1 MNNTSIESDVYITQ
15 PLTQREMEILSLFA
29 TGQSNRAIADQLS
42 LALST
47 VKWYAR
53 QIYTKLGV
61 NSRDGA
67 VSRAKE
73 IGLLESDIPRH
84 NLPSQTTPFIGR
96 DRELAEIQRLITDP
110 KCRLLIL
117 TGLGG
122 IGKTRLSIETASNM
136 YQKERS
142 LFQDG
147 VYFISL
153 TPVVDSSSIV
163 TAIADTLK
171 FSFYE
176 GKESPRQQLFDYL
189 RQKKLLLVLDD
200 FEHLIN
206 EESTCLIHDILSASL
221 ETKILVTSRERINA
235 LEEQVFPVS
244 GMIIPEIGT
253 SENWQKPVEDFNT
266 YESIQLFW
274 QTAQRVRPGFQI
286 TTENLPSIV
295 GICRTVDGMPLGIE
309 LAASWVEALETDAI
323 LTEIKRSID
332 FLETD
337 MYTLPERQRSLRAVF
352 DTSWNLLEE
361 GERQAIQTLTV
372 FHDGFTH
379 LAASQVGNV
388 TLKTLLSLVSKS
400 WMQHGSDGRFH
411 IHDLLRKYANIKLN
425 ANANE
430 CQRSHSEHSVFYC
443 DLLYDRK
450 IDLQG
455 SHQQQ
460 ALVEI
465 ECEIENIQAAW
476 KWAVITSRID
486 LIERALYSL
495 CAFYDVRGRF
505 EDGEAMCSMASE
517 KFSELSSGDQDGSNY
532 CLPVWARVLAWQSRF
547 TQDVE
552 ISNELLHKSQEIINC
567 VGLSD
572 DRHKEAQVLTWYR
585 FGRHFSWNDRLKAKG
600 YFLKSLEMS
609 RELGD
614 KWSEARSL
622 SDLGWVAWVT
632 GAFDEAERMLNDSLK
647 IQEEIGDQRGAADS
661 LNMMAVLVKHLG
673 RLEEAQRLH
682 LESLAILE
690 KLGAK
695 FEIAIRLYALAN
707 AMIMDG
713 KFDEGLQ
720 YAHQSLRDYNEL
732 GYDGPYKAKP
742 YIVIAEALMHLSHY
756 SQSRLHAQEAL
767 RLSREN
773 ESPQDVGLALLMLG
787 NLALVEKSYAE
798 AEKHLQE
805 SYLVLKEI
813 EQNMCAIP
821 LIILSYVESYLGQ
834 TRKAQGH
841 LLQTLE
847 PASDSKH
854 FFNAIQTIPAAAL
867 LAVGLDDVK
876 WAVELYA
883 MACRYPYIG
892 KSHWY
897 DAVAWKEISQAALSL
912 PADVIKAAQARGNSL
927 DFWDTTEQLTT
938 ELRENK

>member
-1 MNNTSIESDVYITQ
+1 MNNSSRKSDVYLTQ
-15 PLTQREMEILSLFA
+15 PLTQRENEILALIA
-29 TGQSNRAIADQLS
+29 TGKSNRAVADQLS

-67 VSRAKE
+67 VSQAKE
-73 IGLLESDIPRH
+73 LGLLESDIPRH

-122 IGKTRLSIETASNM
+122 IGKTRLSIETASNL
-136 YQKERS
+136 YKKERS

-147 VYFISL
+147 VYFVSL

-163 TAIADTLK
+163 TAIAEALR

-176 GKESPRQQLFDYL
+176 GKESARQQLFDYL
-189 RQKKLLLVLDD
+189 RQKKFLLVLDN

-235 LEEQVFPVS
+235 LEEQIFPVS
-244 GMIIPEIGT
+244 GMSVPEVGT
-253 SENWQKPVEDFNT
+253 GETWQKPVEDFNT
-266 YESIQLFW
+266 YESIQLFQ

-286 TTENLPSIV
+286 TNNNLPSIV

-309 LAASWVEALETDAI
+309 LAASWLEALEPDAI

-352 DTSWNLLEE
+352 DTSWNLLKE
-361 GERQAIQTLTV
+361 GERVAIQTLTV

-379 LAASQVGNV
+379 LGASQVGNV
-388 TLKTLLSLVSKS
+388 TLKTLSSLVSKS
-400 WMQHGSDGRFH
+400 WLQRGSDGRFH
-411 IHDLLRKYANIKLN
+411 IHDLLRKYANKQLHEN
-425 ANANE
+425 AKE

-465 ECEIENIQAAW
+465 ECETENIQAAW
-476 KWAVITSRID
+476 KWAVITGRID

-495 CAFYDVRGRF
+495 CAFYDVHGRF
-505 EDGEAMCSMASE
+505 EDGEAMCRMASE
-517 KFSELSSGDQDGSNY
+517 KFSEISSRDQDERIY

-552 ISNELLHKSQEIINC
+552 ISKELLHKSQDILNC
-567 VGLSD
+567 VELTD
-572 DRHKEAQVLTWYR
+572 DRHKEAQVLTWYSL
-585 FGRHFSWNDRLKAKG
+585 GRHFSWNDRQKAKG
-600 YFLKSLEMS
+600 YFLKSLELS
-609 RELGD
+609 RDLGD

-632 GAFDEAERMLNDSLK
+632 GAFDEAEMLLNNSLK

-695 FEIAIRLYALAN
+695 FEIAVRLNVLAN

-720 YAHQSLRDYNEL
+720 YARQSLRDYNDL

-742 YIVIAEALMHLSHY
+742 YIVIAEALMHLSRY
-756 SQSRLHAQEAL
+756 SQSRTHAQEAL
-767 RLSREN
+767 KLSRDNEN
-773 ESPQDVGLALLMLG
+773 PQDVGLSLLMLG

-805 SYLVLKEI
+805 SYSVLKEI

-821 LIILSYVESYLGQ
+821 LIVLSYVETYLGL
-834 TRKAQGH
+834 TREAQGH

-854 FFNAIQTIPAAAL
+854 FFNAIQIIPAAAL
-867 LAVGLDDVK
+867 LAAGLDDVE

-883 MACRYPYIG
+883 LACRYPYVG

-897 DAVAWKEISQAALSL
+897 DDIAGKEINQAALDLS
-912 PADVIKAAQARGNSL
+912 PDVIKAAQARGNSL
-927 DFWDTTEQLTT
+927 DIWDSIEQLTAKLA
-938 ELRENK
+938 EV

>member
-1 MNNTSIESDVYITQ
+1 MDNSNSKSDVYLIQ
-15 PLTQREMEILSLFA
+15 PLTQRENEILSLFA
-29 TGQSNRAIADQLS
+29 TGKSNRAIADQLS

-53 QIYTKLGV
+53 QIYAKLGV
-61 NSRDGA
+61 NNRDGA
-67 VSRAKE
+67 VTQAKE
-73 IGLLESDIPRH
+73 LGLLESDIPHH

-96 DRELAEIQRLITDP
+96 DHELAEIQRLITDP

-122 IGKTRLSIETASNM
+122 IGKTRLSIETASNL
-136 YQKERS
+136 YKKERS
-142 LFQDG
+142 LFPDG
-147 VYFISL
+147 VYFVPL
-153 TPVVDSSSIV
+153 TPVFDSSSIV
-163 TAIADTLK
+163 TAIADALR

-176 GKESPRQQLFDYL
+176 CKESTRQQLFDYL
-189 RQKKLLLVLDD
+189 RQKKFLLVLDD
-200 FEHLIN
+200 FDHLIN

-235 LEEQVFPVS
+235 LEEQIFPVS
-244 GMIIPEIGT
+244 GMSVPEIGT
-253 SENWQKPVEDFNT
+253 SETWQKPVEDFNT

-309 LAASWVEALETDAI
+309 LAASWVEALEPDAI

-352 DTSWNLLEE
+352 DTSWNLLVE
-361 GERQAIQTLTV
+361 GERMAIQTLTV
-372 FHDGFTH
+372 FHNGFTH

-400 WMQHGSDGRFH
+400 WLQRGSDGRFH
-411 IHDLLRKYANIKLN
+411 IHDLLRKYSNQHLQ
-425 ANANE
+425 ANAKE
-430 CQRSHSEHSVFYC
+430 CQRSHSEHSVFFC

-476 KWAVITSRID
+476 KWAVIMGRID

-505 EDGEAMCSMASE
+505 EDGEAMCRMASE
-517 KFSELSSGDQDGSNY
+517 KFSEISSRDQGERSY
-532 CLPVWARVLAWQSRF
+532 CLPVWVRVLAWQSRF

-552 ISNELLHKSQEIINC
+552 ISIELLHESQDILNC
-567 VGLSD
+567 VELRD
-572 DRHKEAQVLTWYR
+572 DRYKEAQALVWYSL
-585 FGRHFSWNDRLKAKG
+585 GKHFSWNNRQKAKD
-600 YFLKSLEMS
+600 YFLESLEMS
-609 RELGD
+609 RDLGD
-614 KWSEARSL
+614 KWSEARTL
-622 SDLGWVAWVT
+622 NDLGWVAWVT
-632 GAFDEAERMLNDSLK
+632 GAFDEAERLLNDSLK
-647 IQEEIGDQRGAADS
+647 IELEIGDQRGAAGS
-661 LNMMAVLVKHLG
+661 LNLMAVLVKHLG
-673 RLEEAQRLH
+673 RVKEAQRLH
-682 LESLAILE
+682 LESLAILK

-695 FEIAIRLYALAN
+695 FEIADRLHTLSS

-713 KFDEGLQ
+713 KFDDGLQ
-720 YAHQSLRDYNEL
+720 YARQSLRDYNEL

-742 YIVIAEALMHLSHY
+742 DITIALALMHLSHY
-756 SQSRLHAQEAL
+756 SQSRTHAQEAL

-773 ESPQDVGLALLMLG
+773 DSPQGVGAALLVLG
-787 NLALVEKSYAE
+787 DLALVENSYAE

-805 SYLVLKEI
+805 SYSVLKKI
-813 EQNMCAIP
+813 VHNMCAIP
-821 LIILSYVESYLGQ
+821 LIVLSYVECHLGL
-834 TRKAQGH
+834 TREAQGH
-841 LLQTLE
+841 LLQALE

-854 FFNAIQTIPAAAL
+854 FFIAIQTIPAAAL
-867 LAVGLDDVK
+867 LAADLGDVER
-876 WAVELYA
+876 AVELYA
-883 MACRYPYIG
+883 LACRYPYIG

-897 DAVAWKEISQAALSL
+897 EDIAGKQISQAALDLS
-912 PADVIKAAQARGNSL
+912 PDVIKAAQARGNSL
-927 DFWDTTEQLTT
+927 DIWDTIEQLMAKLA
-938 ELRENK
+938 EV